1 LRDLIRYF
9 VGGIRGLALLA
20 SLVTGVM
27 MAPLAVAAD
36 EAAKPDAENTGVYT
50 GEIVLGEA
58 DAPVTII
65 EFSSMTCPHCADF
78 HINVLPALKEK
89 YIDAGKVKLI
99 MREFPLDGLALRA
112 SMLARCSGE
121 SKVKGFISIFFEQQ
135 NIWAASENPIEEL
148 ARITRLGGMNQQ
160 RFDACLANES
170 LMKQL
175 VQSRQDGQDK
185 YDIKATPSF
194 IIDGKTHSGLSTIEE
209 FDKILKPL
217 LPDA

>member
-1 LRDLIRYF
+1 
-9 VGGIRGLALLA
+9 LALLA

>member
-1 LRDLIRYF
+1 MRNLTRYF

-20 SLVTGVM
+20 CLVGGLM
-27 MAPLAVAAD
+27 MAQRAVSAE
-36 EAAKPDAENTGVYT
+36 EAVKPGIENPGVFT
-50 GEIVLGEA
+50 GEIFLGKA

-65 EFSSMTCPHCADF
+65 EYASLTCSHCADF
-78 HINVLPALKEK
+78 HLNVLPGLKEK
-89 YIDAGKVKLI
+89 YIDTGKVKFI

-121 SKVKGFISIFFEQQ
+121 SRAKGFISIFFEQQ
-135 NIWAASENPIEEL
+135 NIWAASENPLEEL
-148 ARITRLGGMNQQ
+148 ARISKLGGMSQES
-160 RFDACLANES
+160 FDACLANES
-170 LMKQL
+170 LMKQI

-185 YDIKATPSF
+185 HDVKATPSF
-194 IIDGKTHSGLSTIEE
+194 IIDGKTHSGLSSVEE

>member
-20 SLVTGVM
+20 SLVMGVM

-99 MREFPLDGLALRA
+99 MREFPLDGLALRV

>member
-1 LRDLIRYF
+1 MRDLIRYF

>member
-20 SLVTGVM
+20 SLAAGVM
-27 MAPLAVAAD
+27 MAPSAVAAD
-36 EAAKPDAENTGVYT
+36 EAAKSDSGNTGVYT

-78 HINVLPALKEK
+78 HMNVLPVLKEK

>member
-1 LRDLIRYF
+1 M
-9 VGGIRGLALLA
+9 ALLA